1 MEGLTYQKGD
11 WKQDFEEA
19 VKLHQKAIDGDQ
31 QAAKKAYDIL
41 KKIKLQAMNHSIV
54 EAYFGSSSALIARDH
69 PDLIEKMNLAK
80 RGLKALDKAVKAE
93 PNHTEIRMLRANV
106 AYRLPEMYFK
116 RTKTAIEDFQFLI
129 SDYEK
134 KKTDISK
141 DQYCEFLLNLGSSY
155 QTIGDSENAENTW
168 EKLLKINSG
177 KYKKLVEQA
186 RNSGGE

>member
-1 MEGLTYQKGD
+1 MTYQKGD
-11 WKQDFEEA
+11 WEKDFEEA

-41 KKIKLQAMNHSIV
+41 KKIKLQAMNYSIV

-93 PNHTEIRMLRANV
+93 PNHTEIRILRANV

-186 RNSGGE
+186 RKTGGE